1 MKKVYCSLLIA
12 ASLSAS
18 TFTNDKLES
27 WRDGFITAYK
37 AMKVDTEIQGIS
49 SKLLDTKDYIIYFDA
64 NDKMISDWD
73 KLMVQMFGYSSSIHK
88 PIRTVENF
96 VIFDSYDNEATALQ
110 EMEILNE
117 KIFKNSK
124 KYKLKIFDNSVQKR
138 KFFNDRAL
146 LIDELKDLET
156 LLKRVN
162 EIKLSQKQKELEENQ
177 KVALVYVDNNT
188 NKIIQP
194 ETITPAKKEQ
204 INSAKDEAAKTSKKK
219 STSETNKNTFVKEE
233 FYGKPKKESI
243 TAFYRPAYDMKY
255 KKDEIS
261 QNDILEFESKNG
273 YGWYKVKDK
282 RLYLPGHL
290 IEIVDKPQNNPIKK
304 NNSNLSSIEKK
315 IVSTKEKV
323 VADAPIVNKVVD
335 TEKIKEVKKETIKK
349 LFTLIEK
356 EVVVFQLNDTY
367 KEDKDVYEVKYFD
380 AKGVMQNDYTRI
392 EYSSIVSDTD
402 GNKYIKLKDKNAY
415 IEFKNAYI
423 IK

>member
-1 MKKVYCSLLIA
+1 
-12 ASLSAS
+12 
-18 TFTNDKLES
+18 
-27 WRDGFITAYK
+27 
-37 AMKVDTEIQGIS
+37 
-49 SKLLDTKDYIIYFDA
+49 
-64 NDKMISDWD
+64 
-73 KLMVQMFGYSSSIHK
+73 
-88 PIRTVENF
+88 
-96 VIFDSYDNEATALQ
+96 
-110 EMEILNE
+110 
-117 KIFKNSK
+117 
-124 KYKLKIFDNSVQKR
+124 
-138 KFFNDRAL
+138 
-146 LIDELKDLET
+146 
-156 LLKRVN
+156 
-162 EIKLSQKQKELEENQ
+162 
-177 KVALVYVDNNT
+177 
-188 NKIIQP
+188 
-194 ETITPAKKEQ
+194 
-204 INSAKDEAAKTSKKK
+204 
-219 STSETNKNTFVKEE
+219 
-233 FYGKPKKESI
+233 
-243 TAFYRPAYDMKY
+243 MKY

-323 VADAPIVNKVVD
+323 VADTPIVNKVVD
-335 TEKIKEVKKETIKK
+335 TEKIKEVKEETIKK